1 MWGLDQAIANS
12 ARQAE
17 EISRAFEEQR
27 KAERQHRER
36 LEEVVT
42 SSIEQKKL
50 LEEQVGILY
59 EQNRLLSENYD
70 KLKEMYDAQL
80 QATEEAKKDLQR
92 SQIFN
97 GWMMVI
103 SIVAM
108 LATVAS
114 PIVTVLVS

>member
-17 EISRAFEEQR
+17 EISRVFEEQR

-36 LEEVVT
+36 LEEGAT

-50 LEEQVGILY
+50 IEEQVGILY

-92 SQIFN
+92 SRIFN

-108 LATVAS
+108 LAAVAS

>member
-1 MWGLDQAIANS
+1 MWGLDQTYANS
-12 ARQAE
+12 ARDAAVISQA
-17 EISRAFEEQR
+17 IKEQR
-27 KAERQHRER
+27 KADLQHRER
-36 LEEVVT
+36 LEEGAA

-50 LEEQVGILY
+50 IEKQVGMLY

-70 KLKEMYDAQL
+70 KLKEMYDTQL

-92 SQIFN
+92 SRIFN

-108 LATVAS
+108 LAAVAS

>member
-36 LEEVVT
+36 LEEGAT

-50 LEEQVGILY
+50 IEEQVGILY

-97 GWMMVI
+97 GWVMGI